1 MGNASAN
8 IVTLTQAPEH
18 REYMGRCLKVVLNHQ
33 SRAPHLRFHTC
44 GTAQKNHSA
53 PKNMNRR
60 AIDLLFYHI
69 CEQNAFIV
77 GMT

>member
-53 PKNMNRR
+53 PEITNRR
-60 AIDLLFYHI
+60 AIDSYYFNIFVNKMLLLL
-69 CEQNAFIV
+69 E
-77 GMT
+77 